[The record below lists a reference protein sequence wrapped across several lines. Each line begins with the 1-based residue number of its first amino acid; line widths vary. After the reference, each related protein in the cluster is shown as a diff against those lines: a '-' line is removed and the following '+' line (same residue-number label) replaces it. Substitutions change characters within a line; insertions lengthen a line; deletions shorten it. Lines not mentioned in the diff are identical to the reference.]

1 MRFHANGPNIPD
13 ALLHRCD
20 QGRVVFLCGAGVSLP
35 SGMPDFVGLTRHVIK
50 SFDPPAGS
58 SIITSFGPRIRDDYR
73 PRDEDGPLA
82 PLDQVFHLLNQE
94 YGKQD
99 VSTLVAERLAA
110 EDLTKV
116 SREHSLIARISSDP
130 EGRPQIVT
138 TNFDRLFDQCA
149 GVSEARI
156 FEPPAF
162 PDIELD
168 MPIYGVTYL
177 HGRIQSPEYP
187 HHDYVLSSADFGRAY
202 LAEGWATKFVRA
214 LLDQYTVVLVGY
226 QAEDPPVKY
235 LLQGLNHDGL
245 RDAANLYAFD
255 RGQLEDIEVKWRDR
269 GVTPIPYADHSHLWE
284 TLEAW
289 ADRADDPR
297 GWRNNVVD
305 MARKGPRALSP
316 HERGQVAHLVRSTP
330 GARLFAKSENPP
342 PAEWLN
348 VFDASCRAAKKS
360 KDYGEGAA
368 TFDPLDVYGLDD
380 DPDRPP
386 ESGRRT
392 ARVHDHLLEWRR
404 GDSNPSGGHSLAGR
418 QPEGW
423 EAIPSRLSHL
433 LDWSAKHLNDPVF
446 AWWAVRQHRLHPRH
460 VKEIERRLR
469 GNDDLHPEAR
479 NTWNLI
485 LESLTDK
492 RGAAWDDGWFG
503 LTAKIKKEGWT
514 SGVLR
519 DVDKAVA
526 PILASKLPYG
536 LSESKPPENSWDD
549 VTSEEVVRWEIKFPE
564 RHAEK
569 FDVPDE
575 VLPEVFAIAER
586 HLRLAADLYRDIG
599 TSYFTTPT
607 CYPEREVD
615 GDDRDDDEAAY
626 FRWFSTLMERMS
638 EQHPVLMKARVL
650 AWDHQDSFF
659 FRKLKLFALNDGR
672 LFDADTSM
680 SIVLEFSRGDFW
692 DDDVRR
698 ELLFLIADRWE
709 YMSGEHQ
716 VAIANRLLAGPEKM
730 DHWTEEDYPGIRDEF
745 AARYT
750 RWIELQGCEL
760 IDYQSAR
767 LAKMIGKIESWS
779 DGWATGLVST
789 HGVSVRSIKTD
800 DNPGT
805 LVSSPVNEVLD
816 RAGAMGSG
824 NYRASTDFRPFYG
837 LVKTHP
843 RKALAAL
850 SNASRQGN
858 FPKEYWRPL
867 IQQWPSEVSPR
878 LSLVFLHRVARLPHA
893 AMRELSRPLG
903 DWVRENFEAIYVA
916 DKETAWRVFDA
927 IISGLVSDGGS
938 AINSGRGETRIGGEI
953 VDSSRRTYG
962 HAINGPIG
970 RATEGLINALNGLKL
985 GDNASIP
992 VAFKTRIERLLAAPG
1007 EGSDHAVAILAR
1019 QLRWLYYIDRDWVLE
1034 RIMPWFAY
1042 DHPASEPAW
1051 NAFLSAAAFPQG
1063 EIGQRLKPLLLD
1075 VFPRIYDW
1083 NWDRD
1088 LAKIAAQMIVELAV
1102 YRSDEPDGVSINEA
1116 RNCIREMSDTTRK
1129 DVIFRLGR
1137 IGQRDDG
1144 GWASHVVPF
1153 IESTWPRERRFRT
1166 SEMVSSW
1173 VQMLDD
1179 TGDEF
1184 PLVLSSVLRFLVPV
1198 ENESHWLYRFTRE
1211 VGGEKPLTVQHPSA
1225 VLDMLDA
1232 IVPNDPS
1239 AAPFELAEILD
1250 LIEATDPSLARDRR
1264 YFRLIDLVERR

>member
-20 QGRVVFLCGAGVSLP
+20 QGRVVFLCGAGVSFP
-35 SGMPDFVGLTRHVIK
+35 SGMPDFIGLTRHVIK

-58 SIITSFGPRIRDDYR
+58 SIVTAFGPRIRDDYR
-73 PRDEDGPLA
+73 PRDEDGLLA

-99 VSTLVAERLAA
+99 VSTLVAERLTA

-162 PDIELD
+162 PDIELG

-177 HGRIQSPEYP
+177 HGRLQSPEYP
-187 HHDYVLSSADFGRAY
+187 HHDYILSSADFGRAY

-255 RGQLEDIEVKWRDR
+255 RGELEDIEVKWRDR
-269 GVTPIPYADHSHLWE
+269 GVTPIPYADHSHLWA
-284 TLEAW
+284 TLDAW
-289 ADRADDPR
+289 ADRADDSR
-297 GWRNNVVD
+297 AWRNNVVD
-305 MARKGPRALSP
+305 IARKGPRALSP

-330 GARLFAKSENPP
+330 GARLFARSENPP

-348 VFDASCRAAKKS
+348 VFDASCRAAEKS
-360 KDYGEGAA
+360 RDYDEDAA
-368 TFDPLDVYGLDD
+368 TFNPLDVYGLDD

-386 ESGRRT
+386 EPGRR
-392 ARVHDHLLEWRR
+392 AVRVHDHLLEWRR
-404 GDSNPSGGHSLAGR
+404 GDSNPPGGHSLAGR

-469 GNDDLHPEAR
+469 GNDGLHPEAR

-485 LESLTDK
+485 LESLADG
-492 RGAAWDDGWFG
+492 RGAAWDDGWFD
-503 LTAKIKKEGWT
+503 LWAKIEKDGWT
-514 SGVLR
+514 RGVLR
-519 DVDKAVA
+519 NLDKAMA

-536 LSESKPPENSWDD
+536 LSEAKPPEGSWDD
-549 VTSEEVVRWEIKFPE
+549 VSPGEIARWEIKFPK
-564 RHAEK
+564 RHGE
-569 FDVPDE
+569 DLIVPDE

-586 HLRLAADLYRDIG
+586 HLGLAADFHRDIG
-599 TSYFTTPT
+599 TGYFTTPT
-607 CYPEREVD
+607 CYPGREVD
-615 GDDRDDDEAAY
+615 GDDRDDEAGY
-626 FRWFSTLMERMS
+626 FRWFLTLIERMS
-638 EQHPVLMKARVL
+638 EQHPHLMKARVL
-650 AWDHQDSFF
+650 AWDHQDRFF
-659 FRKLKLFALNDGR
+659 FRKLKLFVLNDGR
-672 LFDADTSM
+672 LFYADTSM
-680 SIVLEFSRGDFW
+680 SIVLEFLRSDFW
-692 DDDVRR
+692 DDEVRR

-709 YMSGEHQ
+709 HMSSEHQ

-750 RWIELQGCEL
+750 RWIVLQGCEL
-760 IDYQSAR
+760 ADYQSTR
-767 LAKMIGKIESWS
+767 LAKMIGKIEGWS
-779 DGWATGLVST
+779 DGWATSIVILHGMHVGWVGTDSDPTSLASVPVSE
-789 HGVSVRSIKTD
+789 VVKRA
-800 DNPGT
+800 
-805 LVSSPVNEVLD
+805 SSESTSD
-816 RAGAMGSG
+816 
-824 NYRASTDFRPFYG
+824 YRAHTDFRPFNG
-837 LVKTHP
+837 LVKADP

-850 SNASRQGN
+850 SYASRSGDY
-858 FPKEYWRPL
+858 PKDLWRPM
-867 IQQWPSEVSPR
+867 IQEWPGDVSPR
-878 LSLVFLHRVARLPHA
+878 LSLVFLYRVARLPHA
-893 AMRELSRPLG
+893 AMRGLSHPLG
-903 DWVRENFEAIYVA
+903 DWVRENFEMTYVA
-916 DKETAWRVFDA
+916 DEETALHVFDA

-938 AINSGRGETRIGGEI
+938 AINSGRVQTRIGGE
-953 VDSSRRTYG
+953 VVESSRRTFG

-970 RATEGLINALNGLKL
+970 RATEGLINALNSLKL
-985 GDNASIP
+985 GKNAGIP
-992 VAFKTRIERLLAAPG
+992 EAFNTRIGRLLAAPG
-1007 EGSDHAVAILAR
+1007 EGRDHAVAILVR
-1019 QLRWLYYIDRDWVLE
+1019 QLRWLYHIDRDWVLE
-1034 RIMPWFAY
+1034 RIMPWFAF

-1051 NAFLSAAAFPQG
+1051 NAFLSTAAIPQV
-1063 EIGQRLKPLLLD
+1063 EIGQRLKPLLLEI
-1075 VFPRIYDW
+1075 FPQIYGW

-1088 LAKIAAQMIVELAV
+1088 LAKIAAQMIVELTI
-1102 YRSDEPDGVSINEA
+1102 YRHDEPDGLSINEA
-1116 RNCIREMSDTTRK
+1116 RNCIREMSDSNRK

-1153 IESTWPRERRFRT
+1153 IESSWPRERRFRT
-1166 SEMVSSW
+1166 SELVSSW

-1179 TGDEF
+1179 AGDEF

-1198 ENESHWLYRFTRE
+1198 EHESHWLYRFTRE
-1211 VGGEKPLTVQHPSA
+1211 VGGKKPLTVQHPSA

-1232 IVPNDPS
+1232 IVPNDPN
-1239 AAPFELAEILD
+1239 AAPLELAEILD

>member
-20 QGRVVFLCGAGVSLP
+20 QGRVVFLCGAGVSFP
-35 SGMPDFVGLTRHVIK
+35 AGMPDFVGLTRHAVK
-50 SFDPPAGS
+50 FFDPPVGS
-58 SIITSFGPRIRDDYR
+58 SIFTAFGPRIRDDYR

-99 VSTLVAERLAA
+99 VSSLVAERLTA
-110 EDLTKV
+110 EDQTKV

-138 TNFDRLFDQCA
+138 TNFDRLFDQCP

-162 PDIELD
+162 PDIELG

-177 HGRIQSPEYP
+177 HGRLQQPEYQ
-187 HHDYVLSSADFGRAY
+187 HHDYILSSADFGRAY

-255 RGQLEDIEVKWRDR
+255 RGKLEDIEVKWRDR

-284 TLEAW
+284 ALEAW

-305 MARKGPRALSP
+305 LARKGPRELSP

-330 GARLFAKSENPP
+330 GARLFARSENPP

-360 KDYGEGAA
+360 RDYGEDAA
-368 TFDPLDVYGLDD
+368 TFDPLNVYGLDD
-380 DPDRPP
+380 DPERVP
-386 ESGRRT
+386 EAGRRT

-404 GDSNPSGGHSLAGR
+404 GDSNPPEGHSLAGR

-460 VKEIERRLR
+460 MKEIEGRLR
-469 GNDDLHPEAR
+469 SNDDLHPEAR

-485 LESLTDK
+485 LESLTDN
-492 RGAAWDDGWFG
+492 RGAAWDDGWFD
-503 LTAKIKKEGWT
+503 LATKIKKDGWT
-514 SGVLR
+514 RGVLR
-519 DVDKAVA
+519 DLDNAMA
-526 PILASKLPYG
+526 PILVSKLPYG
-536 LSESKPPENSWDD
+536 LSEAKPPEGSWDD
-549 VTSEEVVRWEIKFPE
+549 VSLGEIVRWEIKFPE
-564 RHAEK
+564 RHGE
-569 FDVPDE
+569 DLVVPDE
-575 VLPEVFAIAER
+575 VLPDVFSIAER
-586 HLRLAADLYRDIG
+586 HLRLASNFHRDIG

-607 CYPEREVD
+607 CYPGREVD
-615 GDDRDDDEAAY
+615 GDDRDDDDAGY
-626 FRWFSTLMERMS
+626 FRWFLTLIDRMS
-638 EQHPVLMKARVL
+638 KQHPGLLKARVL
-650 AWDHQDSFF
+650 AWDHQDRFF

-672 LFDADTSM
+672 LFDADTAM
-680 SIVLEFSRGDFW
+680 SIVLELSPSDFW
-692 DDDVRR
+692 DDEVRR
-698 ELLFLIADRWE
+698 ELLFLIVDRWKQ
-709 YMSGEHQ
+709 MSGEHHIA
-716 VAIANRLLAGPEKM
+716 VANKLLAGPERM

-760 IDYQSAR
+760 IDFQSSR
-767 LAKMIGKIESWS
+767 LTKMIEKIEDWS
-779 DGWATGLVST
+779 DGWATSIVILHGIHVGWVGTDTDSTSLADVPVSE
-789 HGVSVRSIKTD
+789 VVERA
-800 DNPGT
+800 
-805 LVSSPVNEVLD
+805 SSESTRD
-816 RAGAMGSG
+816 
-824 NYRASTDFRPFYG
+824 YRAHTDFRPFNG
-837 LVKTHP
+837 LVKSDP

-850 SNASRQGN
+850 SHASRNGDY
-858 FPKEYWRPL
+858 PPDLWRPIIL
-867 IQQWPSEVSPR
+867 EWPSEVSPR
-878 LSLVFLHRVARLPHA
+878 LNKVFLHRVSRLPHA
-893 AMRELSRPLG
+893 AMRDLSHSLG
-903 DWVRENFEAIYVA
+903 DWVRENFEKTYVA
-916 DKETAWRVFDA
+916 DDETAWHLFDA

-938 AINSGRGETRIGGEI
+938 AINSGRGERRIGGE
-953 VDSSRRTYG
+953 VVGSSRRTYG

-970 RATEGLINALNGLKL
+970 RTSEGLINALNSLKL
-985 GDNASIP
+985 GPNAGIP
-992 VAFKTRIERLLAAPG
+992 AAFKTRIERLLAAPA
-1007 EGSDHAVAILAR
+1007 EGSDNAVAILTR
-1019 QLRWLYYIDRDWVLE
+1019 QLRWLYHIDPDWVIE
-1034 RIMPWFAY
+1034 RILPWFAH
-1042 DHPASEPAW
+1042 DHPAAEPAW
-1051 NAFLSAAAFPQG
+1051 NSFLSAAAFPQV
-1063 EIGQRLKPLLLD
+1063 EVGQRLKPLLLD
-1075 VFPRIYDW
+1075 IFPRIYGW

-1088 LAKIAAQMIVELAV
+1088 LAKIAAQMIIELAI
-1102 YRSDEPDGVSINEA
+1102 YRSDETDGVSINEA
-1116 RNCIREMSDTTRK
+1116 RNCIREMSDSTRK

-1137 IGQRDDG
+1137 IGQREDG

-1153 IESTWPRERRFRT
+1153 IESTWPRERKFRT

-1179 TGDEF
+1179 TGDKF

-1211 VGGEKPLTVQHPSA
+1211 VGGEKPLTVQHPQA

-1232 IVPNDPS
+1232 IIPNDPS
-1239 AAPFELAEILD
+1239 AAPSELAEILD

-1264 YFRLIDLVERR
+1264 YFRLIDLVEMR